1 MLNRRSLRI
10 KAMQAFYAFKQAEK
24 SDYLLALD
32 YINDIFVPD
41 LNSMQ
46 KQDSRQLEGNRQ
58 LANLLFEEHYHQP
71 NAAVSDENTSM
82 DVLVAVTNAI
92 NYYHQQVKK
101 DGQFYAGHMLAE
113 VEKIYDRYL
122 LILLLLIELANMVKE
137 EEENRQQKYLK
148 AYTSF
153 PGDLKLYNNRIIRSL
168 MAYKPLELE
177 AIKRGLG
184 WSQEQSLLRNVYN
197 SVLKTDPDYLEYVKK
212 ADSSLE
218 EDRKMVNHILKRLVF
233 KQELLRNYFEEADL
247 NWIENSV
254 IIRSMLTKTIKSVEE
269 RDADGGEGAIEL
281 LALSMNWED
290 DREFFTAL
298 YQHTLDH
305 DEAYEKLIVDKVQN
319 WDTERVAMIDKIL
332 LKMAISEMVSFPSIP
347 VKVTINEYIELSKL
361 YSTPKS
367 RHFINGVLDVIAT
380 DLVNSGVIRKS
391 GRGLIDNQ

>member
-1 MLNRRSLRI
+1 
-10 KAMQAFYAFKQAEK
+10 
-24 SDYLLALD
+24 
-32 YINDIFVPD
+32 
-41 LNSMQ
+41 
-46 KQDSRQLEGNRQ
+46 
-58 LANLLFEEHYHQP
+58 
-71 NAAVSDENTSM
+71 
-82 DVLVAVTNAI
+82 
-92 NYYHQQVKK
+92 
-101 DGQFYAGHMLAE
+101 
-113 VEKIYDRYL
+113 
-122 LILLLLIELANMVKE
+122 
-137 EEENRQQKYLK
+137 
-148 AYTSF
+148 
-153 PGDLKLYNNRIIRSL
+153 
-168 MAYKPLELE
+168 LELE
-177 AIKRGLG
+177 AIKRGLS

-197 SVLKTDPDYLEYVKK
+197 SVLKTDPEYLEYLKK

-218 EDRKMVNHILKRLVF
+218 EDRKMVNHILRQLVF

-269 RDADGGEGAIEL
+269 GNAEGGEHAIEL

-290 DREFFTAL
+290 DRDFFMAL

-319 WDTERVAMIDKIL
+319 WDPERVAMIDKIL
-332 LKMAISEMVSFPSIP
+332 LKMAIGEMVSFPSIP

>member
-24 SDYLLALD
+24 SNYLLALD
-32 YINDIFVPD
+32 RINDIFVPD

-46 KQDSRQLEGNRQ
+46 KQDTRQLEGNRQ

-71 NAAVSDENTSM
+71 NAAVSDENTSIE
-82 DVLVAVTNAI
+82 VLVAVTNAI

-101 DGQFYAGHMLAE
+101 DGQFYAKHMLAE

-122 LILLLLIELANMVKE
+122 LILLLLIEMATMVKE
-137 EEENRQQKYLK
+137 EEENRQKKYLK

-168 MAYKPLELE
+168 MTYKPLELE
-177 AIKRGLG
+177 AIKRGLN

-212 ADSSLE
+212 AESSLE
-218 EDRKMVNHILKRLVF
+218 EDRKMVNHILKSLVF
-233 KQELLRNYFEEADL
+233 KQELLRNYFEEADM

-254 IIRSMLTKTIKSVEE
+254 IIRSLLSKTIKLIEE
-269 RDADGGEGAIEL
+269 RDAEDGEGAIEL

-290 DREFFTAL
+290 DRDFFLSL
-298 YQHTLDH
+298 YQYTLDH

-380 DLVNSGVIRKS
+380 DLINSGVIRKS